1 MAMAKDANV
10 FARVDASLKEQA
22 EGILTQLGMPM
33 SSAINIFLNQIVLR
47 RGLPFEVTLPVK
59 TPISAGNLTADEF
72 YAEVKRGYDD
82 CVAGNTR
89 PAEEVFREI
98 EAEFGL

>member
-1 MAMAKDANV
+1 MTMAKDANV

-22 EGILTQLGMPM
+22 EGILSQLGMPM

-47 RGLPFEVTLPVK
+47 RGLPFE
-59 TPISAGNLTADEF
+59 F

-82 CVAGNTR
+82 CAAGRTR
-89 PAEEVFREI
+89 PAEDVFRDI

>member
-1 MAMAKDANV
+1 MTMAKDANV

-22 EGILTQLGMPM
+22 EGILSQLGMPM

-59 TPISAGNLTADEF
+59 IPVAAGSLTSDEF
-72 YAEVKRGYDD
+72 YTEVKRGYDD
-82 CVAGNTR
+82 CAAGR
-89 PAEEVFREI
+89 VKPAEQVFQEI

>member
-1 MAMAKDANV
+1 MAKDASV

-22 EGILTQLGMPM
+22 EGILSQLGMPM

-47 RGLPFEVTLPVK
+47 RGLPFEVTLPANA
-59 TPISAGNLTADEF
+59 PLAMGSLTADEF
-72 YAEVKRGYDD
+72 YTEIKRGYDD
-82 CVAGNTR
+82 CIVGNTR

-98 EAEFGL
+98 GAELGL

>member
-22 EGILTQLGMPM
+22 ESILTQLGMPM

-47 RGLPFEVTLPVK
+47 RGLPFEVTLPIK
-59 TPISAGNLTADEF
+59 TPVAAGSLTSE
-72 YAEVKRGYDD
+72 RGYDD
-82 CVAGNTR
+82 CAAGRTR
-89 PAEEVFREI
+89 PAEDVFRDI

>member
-1 MAMAKDANV
+1 MAKDANV

-22 EGILTQLGMPM
+22 ESILSQLGMPM
-33 SSAINIFLNQIVLR
+33 SSAINIFLNQVVLR
-47 RGLPFEVTLPVK
+47 RGLPFEVALPAK
-59 TPISAGNLTADEF
+59 APIVAGNLTSDEF

-82 CVAGNTR
+82 CAAGRTR
-89 PAEEVFREI
+89 PAEDVFREI